1 MLDMDMHGRFKLA
14 IRSLTGDSTMSQ
26 KFQVSGMSCSHCAGL
41 VQNAV
46 QTIDPKAQV
55 TVDLETGHVD
65 VVSEHPRQ
73 DIVAAIENA
82 GYQAQ

>member
-1 MLDMDMHGRFKLA
+1 
-14 IRSLTGDSTMSQ
+14 MSQ
-26 KFQVSGMSCSHCAGL
+26 KFNVAGMSCGHCVST

-46 QTIDPKAQV
+46 QAVDPAAQV

-65 VVSEHPRQ
+65 VLSPLPRQ

-82 GYQAQ
+82 GYRVQ